1 MDRSEVTFRYVVA
14 WPDDITH
21 NIRCS
26 ACEWYGDYYHKSE
39 AEAAW
44 AAHVRRTHDE

>member
-14 WPDDITH
+14 WPDDVTH

-26 ACEWYGDYYHKSE
+26 VCEWYGDYYYKSE
-39 AEAAW
+39 
-44 AAHVRRTHDE
+44 AHVRRAHDESE